1 LLEAISAR
9 ILPTTH
15 TPGAV
20 EAGAAHY
27 VNFALGGAY
36 RSWLA
41 RYQRGLSELQRHCR
55 SGHGMPFEDL
65 GEDRQDTVLS
75 ALQAGAIGEI
85 DGGADLFELVRRHVL
100 EGVFCEPNYG
110 GNRDLVGWA
119 LVGFPGQRYG
129 YPDPYIDRVIDLPPI
144 AVEGP
149 PRRGDA

>member
-1 LLEAISAR
+1 
-9 ILPTTH
+9 
-15 TPGAV
+15 
-20 EAGAAHY
+20 
-27 VNFALGGAY
+27 
-36 RSWLA
+36 
-41 RYQRGLSELQRHCR
+41 
-55 SGHGMPFEDL
+55 MPFEDL